1 MSVAYAVVAI
11 ALAAALVM
19 SATAKLTRQPRIVE
33 AIAGLGVP
41 VSRFPPLAATEI
53 AGAVGLVVGL
63 WVAAVGIAAGIGVV
77 LYFVGAVTFHVRAND
92 RELAAPVVLACWRW
106 PPPCSASSA
115 CEECDQGSGARR

>member
-41 VSRFPPLAATEI
+41 VSWFPPLAAAEI

-63 WVAAVGIAAGIGVV
+63 WVPAVGIAAGIGVV

-92 RELAAPVVLACWRW
+92 RELAAPVVLGLLAVAATVLRIL
-106 PPPCSASSA
+106 SL
-115 CEECDQGSGARR
+115 